1 MPEGDVSLQTDK
13 LTTNYRGRRNT
24 NRQRKMGYKNT
35 TGFHRG
41 HKFVDLGFLSGLKW
55 ATCNVGA
62 KEAEQTGLYFAF
74 GETTGVKIGQEM
86 NLPPMFFTENSY
98 NTGNISSP
106 YGILSPSCDAARVCM
121 GGEWRMPTEA
131 EVRELLLNTTK
142 KWIRGSK
149 NKINGMLF
157 TSKFNGESVFFPEAG
172 YVESG
177 TLVDFSRK
185 GYIWTSSDKKGNA
198 GVLMVVP
205 ENSSFGNLPY
215 YVGLPVR
222 GVLDF

>member
-1 MPEGDVSLQTDK
+1 MR
-13 LTTNYRGRRNT
+13 TTNKVNT
-24 NRQRKMGYKNT
+24 HNGYE
-35 TGFHRG
+35 
-41 HKFVDLGFLSGLKW
+41 FVDLGLPSGTLW

-62 KEAEQTGLYFAF
+62 TSPEQAGLYFAF
-74 GETTGVKIGQEM
+74 GETEGVKISKEM
-86 NLPPMFFTENSY
+86 NLPSVFFTENSY
-98 NTGNISSP
+98 NAGNITSP

-149 NKINGMLF
+149 NKINGILF

-185 GYIWTSSDKKGNA
+185 GYVWTSSDKKGNA

>member
-41 HKFVDLGFLSGLKW
+41 YKFVDLGFLSGLKW

-62 KEAEQTGLYFAF
+62 KEAEQAGLYFAF
-74 GETTGVKIGQEM
+74 GETTGAKIGQEM

-98 NTGNISSP
+98 NTENISSP

-121 GGEWRMPTEA
+121 GGEWRMPTKDEW
-131 EVRELLLNTTK
+131 RELIDNCNAVWTK
-142 KWIRGSK
+142 NYNRTGVGS
-149 NKINGMLF
+149 GGCQRRLRL
-157 TSKFNGESVFFPEAG
+157 G
-172 YVESG
+172 
-177 TLVDFSRK
+177 
-185 GYIWTSSDKKGNA
+185 
-198 GVLMVVP
+198 
-205 ENSSFGNLPY
+205 SFC
-215 YVGLPVR
+215 
-222 GVLDF
+222 